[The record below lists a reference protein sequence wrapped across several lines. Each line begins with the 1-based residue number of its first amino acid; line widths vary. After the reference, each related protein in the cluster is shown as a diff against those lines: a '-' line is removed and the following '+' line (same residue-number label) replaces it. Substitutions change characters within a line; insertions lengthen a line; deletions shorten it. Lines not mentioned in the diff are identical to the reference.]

1 MPCSTGD
8 KLFALCDP
16 ASHGCLSKHKADLTD
31 PKHKMRVSVG
41 RYGKR
46 KVSADRGGAHK
57 TPRPT
62 GARAAAEVA
71 RGRGPLAHGILGPV
85 AILVPPRVTAAS

>member
-16 ASHGCLSKHKADLTD
+16 ASHGYLSKHKADLTD

-46 KVSADRGGAHK
+46 KVSADHGGAHK

-62 GARAAAEVA
+62 GAGSGGSGSRSGASSSWDTGPRGDSRA
-71 RGRGPLAHGILGPV
+71 
-85 AILVPPRVTAAS
+85 PPRDRS

>member
-16 ASHGCLSKHKADLTD
+16 ASHGYLSKHKADLTD

-46 KVSADRGGAHK
+46 KVSADGIMAAPTSSPQDAKADWCGQRRKWLAVGG
-57 TPRPT
+57 
-62 GARAAAEVA
+62 
-71 RGRGPLAHGILGPV
+71 L
-85 AILVPPRVTAAS
+85 